1 MKNMVFVTVFLI
13 LASCSDDTVPVSKE
27 TVKLSEIYFRFAVEH
42 AAGSPG
48 KYHAVITAPVL
59 KEGIQC
65 VYKNIVGKK
74 AGIYGRSNLQALL
87 LEHVFPGDLSSYS
100 SFIDGRRVQDTM
112 KKRVKALGFKS
123 IAEATQS
130 TNLIAKALVREYA
143 YYSQLNETHKID
155 GGVKSTN
162 LVLNECAPESLKS
175 MMPG

>member
-1 MKNMVFVTVFLI
+1 MKYVVFVAAFLM

-42 AAGSPG
+42 AAGSSR
-48 KYHAVITAPVL
+48 KYRAVITAPVL

-65 VYKNIVGKK
+65 VHKNIVGKK
-74 AGIYGRSNLQALL
+74 AGIYGRSNLQTLL

-123 IAEATQS
+123 IADATQS

-143 YYSQLNETHKID
+143 YYSQLNETHKIN
-155 GGVKSTN
+155 GGVKAAN
-162 LVLNECAPESLKS
+162 LVINECAPVSLKS
-175 MMPG
+175 MLSG